1 MKSLFPEEMLSS
13 SPSEMTV
20 ERIASKLTYFT
31 LQTWLIHWQT
41 GSFAEH
47 KNTDEVY
54 SFLNGFKDSLM
65 EKLMGYTGRK
75 ARSFKFIPTTD
86 NADFISLL
94 TEMKGFAQELQN
106 YATSNGYT
114 DVENMSQELSGVSV
128 KALFLST
135 LS

>member
-1 MKSLFPEEMLSS
+1 MKSLFPEEMLKSS
-13 SPSEMTV
+13 AELSLEG
-20 ERIASKLTYFT
+20 IASRLTYFT